1 MALSPP
7 FENSDLV
14 GKLQLLA
21 LALRE
26 SNGKT
31 LAVNEFANS

>member
-1 MALSPP
+1 
-7 FENSDLV
+7 LV